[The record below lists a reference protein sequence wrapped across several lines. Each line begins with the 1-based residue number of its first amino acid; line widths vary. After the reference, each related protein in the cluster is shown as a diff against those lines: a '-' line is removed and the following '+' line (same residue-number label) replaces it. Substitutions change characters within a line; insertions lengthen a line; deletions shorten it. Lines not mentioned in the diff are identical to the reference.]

1 MCTLTIKFLSPSKN
15 PTRPS
20 HPAWSCLLSLTRR
33 AQCWQESDKTT
44 PEQKHEKTVKLIPSS
59 GMIKHHPPLPQD
71 SDSSKEFR
79 QTLYLALDPN
89 LLIETVGNIF
99 LFCLIGF
106 DGRLE

>member
-1 MCTLTIKFLSPSKN
+1 MMCTLTIKFLSHSKN
-15 PTRPS
+15 PTRPR
-20 HPAWSCLLSLTRR
+20 HPAWLACTRGVR
-33 AQCWQESDKTT
+33 CWQESDKTT

-59 GMIKHHPPLPQD
+59 GMIKHHPPLPED

-79 QTLYLALDPN
+79 QTFYLALDPN
-89 LLIETVGNIF
+89 LLIESVGNIF